1 MSPEEKTPRRRIVAV
16 VVATA
21 AVTLA
26 IGVTTAAL
34 TGYLAP
40 RGKATPQ
47 PTLVAPTA
55 NAGEAEATAKAMAT
69 AKKDPPR
76 SIVLV
81 PVTEEAPRPKRGPA
95 IAHRRRAPIL
105 AADHDDDE
113 REHERVATA
122 DDSGEREDED
132 D

>member
-1 MSPEEKTPRRRIVAV
+1 MLAV

-47 PTLVAPTA
+47 TTLVAPTA
-55 NAGEAEATAKAMAT
+55 NAGKAAATAKQ
-69 AKKDPPR
+69 DPPR

-81 PVTEEAPRPKRGPA
+81 PVTEDAPRPKRGRA
-95 IAHRRRAPIL
+95 IAPRRPAPIL
-105 AADHDDDE
+105 AAEHDDE
-113 REHERVATA
+113 REQEHERVATA
-122 DDSGEREDED
+122 YDSGEHED
-132 D
+132 DDD

>member
-1 MSPEEKTPRRRIVAV
+1 MNPEEKTPRRRMLAV

-47 PTLVAPTA
+47 TTLVAPTA
-55 NAGEAEATAKAMAT
+55 NAGKAAATAKE
-69 AKKDPPR
+69 DPPR

-81 PVTEEAPRPKRGPA
+81 PVTDDAPRPKRGRS
-95 IAHRRRAPIL
+95 IAPRPAPIL
-105 AADHDDDE
+105 AADHDDE
-113 REHERVATA
+113 REQEHERVATA
-122 DDSGEREDED
+122 DDSGEHED
-132 D
+132 DDD

>member
-1 MSPEEKTPRRRIVAV
+1 MSPDEKPPRPQIVAV

-40 RGKATPQ
+40 RGKAAPQ

-55 NAGEAEATAKAMAT
+55 PAGEAGAAKAIAT

-81 PVTEEAPRPKRGPA
+81 PVTEEAPHPKRGPA

-113 REHERVATA
+113 REHEHVATA